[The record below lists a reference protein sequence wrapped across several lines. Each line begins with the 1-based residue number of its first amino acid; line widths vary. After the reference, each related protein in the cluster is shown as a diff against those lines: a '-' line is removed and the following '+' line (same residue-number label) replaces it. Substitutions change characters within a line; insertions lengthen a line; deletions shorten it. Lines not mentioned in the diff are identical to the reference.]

1 MNSRSVLFT
10 TSALMFILG
19 MGMMAAIAVGWHQ
32 GDSLLALRGFLGSA
46 AICFTCSL
54 IAAHLSRRPWSINQV
69 RNSLRYGFLTIS
81 LAWFSSILLGALP
94 FVLCCHLPLPDA
106 IFETASG
113 LSTTGASILDAT
125 TKLLGGKRLAG
136 GLAALPQAILFWRQ
150 LLNWFGGIGFVM
162 FALLLLPALGGGKQ
176 LYNAEVPGLKNIFD
190 QVSPRIASTARI
202 MLGCYVLWTAI
213 VILAYRLGGMDSLY
227 DAVCHAFSTV
237 ATGGFS
243 PYPENFAHFPRPL
256 TQWLCTAGMLF
267 SSLNQVLMVKLLFHR
282 QFAYHRDEET
292 RVFFAIVLASILLI
306 LWQIPQPGDFSITAL
321 DGTPMPKGWETTVRT
336 VAFHVAAIIS
346 TTGFGTADYT
356 QWGIPCLPLVILF
369 LLIVGGCGGS
379 TAGGMKLT
387 RLIVVFKQSMGEI
400 RRKIFPHLLP
410 NVTLNGQ
417 RLDMTSVHQ
426 CMAFFFLYLSSVFLC
441 AFLLPLL
448 SPIGPT
454 GAPLDLETSL
464 TVALSCLSNVGPG
477 LGQIS
482 PAYTFAAFS
491 APAKLLMA
499 FTMIAGRLE
508 LYAAFVLLL
517 PSFWSRQGRKQGTR
531 LRPLAPRIAP
541 HFPSPRHRS

>member
-19 MGMMAAIAVGWHQ
+19 MGMMAAIAVGLHR
-32 GDSLLALRGFLGSA
+32 GDSLYTLRGFLGSA
-46 AICFTCSL
+46 AICLTCSL
-54 IAAHLSRRPWSINQV
+54 TAAHLSRRPWSINQV
-69 RNSLRYGFLTIS
+69 RNSLRYGFFTIS

-94 FVLCCHLPLPDA
+94 FVLCCSLPLPDA

-125 TKLLGGKRLAG
+125 TKLLGGKRLEG
-136 GLAALPQAILFWRQ
+136 GLASLPQAILFWRQ

-162 FALLLLPALGGGKQ
+162 FALILLPALGGGKQ

-190 QVSPRIASTARI
+190 QISPRIATTARI
-202 MLGCYVLWTAI
+202 MLGCYVVWTAI
-213 VILAYRLGGMDSLY
+213 VILAYRLGGMDSLF
-227 DAVCHAFSTV
+227 DAVCHTFSTV

-243 PYPENFAHFPRPL
+243 PYPENFAHFPRPV
-256 TQWLCTAGMLF
+256 TQWLCTAAMLI

-282 QFAYHRDEET
+282 HFEYHRDEET
-292 RVFFAIVLASILLI
+292 RVFLAIFLASVCLI
-306 LWQIPQPGDFSITAL
+306 IWQIPRAAEWQITGV
-321 DGTPMPKGWETTVRT
+321 DGTPLPPSLENTVRT
-336 VAFHVAAIIS
+336 VAFHVAAIVS
-346 TTGFGTADYT
+346 TTGFATCDYT
-356 QWGIPCLPLVILF
+356 QWAIPCLPMVFLF

-387 RLIVVFKQSMGEI
+387 RLIVVFKQSIGEI

-410 NVTLNGQ
+410 NVTMNGQ
-417 RLDMTSVHQ
+417 RLEMTSVHQ
-426 CMAFFFLYLSSVFLC
+426 CMAFFFLYLSSIFLC

-448 SPIGPT
+448 SPTGPT
-454 GAPLDLETSL
+454 GAPLDLETSV
-464 TVALSCLSNVGPG
+464 TTALSCLSNVGPG

-482 PAYTFAAFS
+482 PSYTFSGFT

-508 LYAAFVLLL
+508 LYAAFVLLI
-517 PSFWSRQGRKQGTR
+517 PSFWTRQGSMPGNR
-531 LRPLAPRIAP
+531 LRPPAPRAGHRP
-541 HFPSPRHRS
+541 PARGRHS